1 MAQPTLNPHQASP
14 QDLPGGY
21 ITLAE
26 IEYLVDTGRVAFIML
41 AGTPLVSV
49 DGLRDYLR
57 RHQESH
63 DEPTPSEL
71 QPMLA

>member
-14 QDLPGGY
+14 LGGC

-26 IEYLVDTGRVAFIML
+26 IEYLVDTGRVEYVIL
-41 AGTPLVSV
+41 AGTPLVSI